1 MTKVMEVTTMKEL
14 KTITVGKVDTELL
27 RFQRNFLLDLIGQV
41 DYLPDFSDINEK
53 NHGGYYNEELLSGL
67 VEMLDLMIDIEE
79 GN

>member
-1 MTKVMEVTTMKEL
+1 MKEL

-41 DYLPDFSDINEK
+41 DYLPDFSDINEES
-53 NHGGYYNEELLSGL
+53 HGGYYNEELLSGL

-79 GN
+79 DN